1 MEKKLKKSILITGC
15 SSGIGEALLKRF
27 ISEGFL
33 VFGSIRDKDASK
45 SLLEKYGDR
54 FFPLFFDVTKRSEI
68 EKAFSKVKSKLN
80 GENLDILVN
89 NAGIAILGPVEHIK
103 QEEFSQHLDTMVV
116 GAFNCVQV
124 FLPLLGTTNNNQRPG
139 KIINISSGGG
149 TIGQPFMSS
158 YCTSKHALEGFSESL
173 RRELMMYKID
183 VIIVA
188 PRSFKTPI
196 WAKSNIDERV
206 SLFGKTNYKKSFSN
220 FSKYVTSLSESGE
233 DVSVLAK
240 KIYHI
245 SNKRRP
251 KAKYSFGPS
260 GVQFFLIRHLP
271 KTFSDRLLAKFFQI
285 VN

>member
-1 MEKKLKKSILITGC
+1 MEKKLKKSILITGI
-15 SSGIGEALLKRF
+15 SSGIGEALVKRF
-27 ISEGFL
+27 ISEGFF

-45 SLLEKYGDR
+45 SLQEKYGER
-54 FFPLFFDVTKRSEI
+54 FFPIVFDVTKRSEI

-89 NAGIAILGPVEHIK
+89 NAGIAKLGPVEHIN

-124 FLPLLGTTNNNQRPG
+124 FLPLLGTTNKNQRPG

-196 WAKSNIDERV
+196 WVKSNIDERV
-206 SLFGKTNYKKSFSN
+206 LLFGKTNYKKSFSN

-233 DVSVLAK
+233 DVSVLAQ
-240 KIYHI
+240 KIYYI

-285 VN
+285 VR

>member
-15 SSGIGEALLKRF
+15 SSGIGEALVKRF
-27 ISEGFL
+27 ISEGFF
-33 VFGSIRDKDASK
+33 VFGSIRDKGASK
-45 SLLEKYGDR
+45 SLEEKYGER
-54 FFPLFFDVTKRSEI
+54 FFPIVFDVTKRSEI

-89 NAGIAILGPVEHIK
+89 NAGIAKLGPVEHIK
-103 QEEFSQHLDTMVV
+103 PEEFSQHLDTMVV

-124 FLPLLGTTNNNQRPG
+124 FLPLLGTANKNQKPG

-196 WAKSNIDERV
+196 WVKSNIDERV
-206 SLFGKTNYKKSFSN
+206 LLFGKTNYKKSFSN

-285 VN
+285 VR

>member
-15 SSGIGEALLKRF
+15 SSGIGEALVKRF

-45 SLLEKYGDR
+45 SLQEKYGER
-54 FFPLFFDVTKRSEI
+54 FFPLVFDVTKRSEI

-89 NAGIAILGPVEHIK
+89 NAGIAKLGPVEHIN

-124 FLPLLGTTNNNQRPG
+124 FLPLLGTANKNQKPG

-149 TIGQPFMSS
+149 TIGQPFMSA

-196 WAKSNIDERV
+196 WVKSNIDERV
-206 SLFGKTNYKKSFSN
+206 LLFGKTNYKKSFSN
-220 FSKYVTSLSESGE
+220 FSKYVTSLSESGK

-245 SNKRRP
+245 SKKRRP

-260 GVQFFLIRHLP
+260 GIQFFLIRHLP

-285 VN
+285 VK

>member
-1 MEKKLKKSILITGC
+1 
-15 SSGIGEALLKRF
+15 
-27 ISEGFL
+27 
-33 VFGSIRDKDASK
+33 
-45 SLLEKYGDR
+45 
-54 FFPLFFDVTKRSEI
+54 
-68 EKAFSKVKSKLN
+68 
-80 GENLDILVN
+80 LVN
-89 NAGIAILGPVEHIK
+89 NAGIAKLGPVEHIK
-103 QEEFSQHLDTMVV
+103 QDEFSQHLDTMVV

-124 FLPLLGTTNNNQRPG
+124 FLPLLGTTNKNQRPG

-285 VN
+285 IK

>member
-15 SSGIGEALLKRF
+15 SSGIGEALVKRF

-45 SLLEKYGDR
+45 SLKEKYGER
-54 FFPLFFDVTKRSEI
+54 FFPLVFDVTKRSEI

-89 NAGIAILGPVEHIK
+89 NAGIAKLGPVEHIN

-124 FLPLLGTTNNNQRPG
+124 FLPLLGTANKNQKPG

-149 TIGQPFMSS
+149 TIGQPFMSA

-233 DVSVLAK
+233 DVSVLAQ

-245 SNKRRP
+245 SNQRRP

-271 KTFSDRLLAKFFQI
+271 KTFSDRILTKFFQI
-285 VN
+285 I

>member
-15 SSGIGEALLKRF
+15 SSGIGEALVKRF
-27 ISEGFL
+27 ISEDFF
-33 VFGSIRDKDASK
+33 VFGSVRDKDSFK
-45 SLLEKYGDR
+45 RLQDKYGKR
-54 FFPLFFDVTKRSEI
+54 FLPLVFDVTKRPEI

-80 GENLDILVN
+80 GENLDLLIN
-89 NAGIAILGPVEHIK
+89 NAGIAKLGPVEHIE

-116 GAFNCVQV
+116 GTFNCVQV
-124 FLPLLGTTNNNQRPG
+124 FLPLLGTANKNKRPG

-158 YCTSKHALEGFSESL
+158 YCASKHALEGFSESL

-206 SLFGKTNYKKSFSN
+206 SIFRKTNYKKSFSN
-220 FSKYVTSLSESGE
+220 FSNYVTSLSENGE
-233 DVSVLAK
+233 DIGVLSK
-240 KIYHI
+240 KIYNI
-245 SNKRRP
+245 SNKKRP
-251 KAKYSFGPS
+251 RAKYSFGPS
-260 GVQFFLIRHLP
+260 GIQFFFIRHLP
-271 KTFSDRLLAKFFQI
+271 KNFSDRLLAKFFQI
-285 VN
+285 V